1 MAHLGKPDQS
11 IHFVCPV
18 CRGELTLRS
27 ENSLD
32 CVADGLT
39 FTCEAGI
46 WRFLPPERVAAL
58 AQFRQE
64 YETVR
69 QREGRGSD
77 DPAFY
82 RKLPFVNEA
91 GWAFRARSFETLI
104 AQVIRPFT
112 HHQQNRPLHIL
123 DLGAGNGWLSNRLAA
138 EGHELTAVD
147 LGINMRDGLGAKA
160 HYQTKFTA
168 VQAEFDHL
176 PLDDA
181 QVDLVIF
188 NAAFHYSVNYEQT
201 LQEATRV
208 LRPEGWVVVMDTAV
222 YQQQSS
228 GQQMVAE
235 REAAFTQKYGFAS
248 NALPSENFLTPA
260 RLDAIANNLQLHWR
274 QIETVSAWRRWVRQ
288 LKVRLRQQR
297 EPAQFPLILFS
308 RPAAESEE
316 AASQSF
322 GHIGRNSLWLW
333 LARVGQQGIG
343 LLFLAL
349 VARQLGDVGLGQ
361 LSWVTAV
368 LYIGNVFSTFGLDTV
383 LLRQI
388 GATRRTDTAPLAN
401 VLALELLF
409 AAIFYLG
416 LWLLPFSGQTAATV
430 AGLRLYGWVLLPLAW
445 LTVSNAALR
454 AYEQMG
460 WLAVLTLGT
469 ALFQLGGTAVLFAFG
484 VGFAGLIGW
493 LVVVQIVSAG
503 GSWWSCRRILPNFGI
518 NWQLL
523 RLAEMRKLAKV
534 GVWLA
539 LLMVTAVL
547 FQRIGILILGWQGTM
562 AQTGQMAVSLRLV
575 EAARLLPAAVMGAVF
590 PVLARQQAPM
600 AGWVHWGLLGYGL
613 LAAILLTVLA
623 RPLIF
628 LLFGD
633 TYETAVPPL
642 QLLAW
647 GLLPFAL
654 SQPLALEMI
663 VAGAEKRVLAG
674 TFFTLVGTAVIGT
687 AAFQWQGLNGLSVG
701 LVAGEWLLVIALW
714 ILH

>member
-1 MAHLGKPDQS
+1 MNQQPNQPLP
-11 IHFVCPV
+11 FVCPV
-18 CRGELTLRS
+18 CRGELTLCA
-27 ENSLD
+27 ENRLE
-32 CVADGLT
+32 CEADGLA
-39 FTCEAGI
+39 FTREAGI

-69 QREGRGSD
+69 KQEGRGSSD
-77 DPAFY
+77 SAFY
-82 RKLPFVNEA
+82 RALPFVDEA
-91 GWAFRARSFETLI
+91 GWAVRARSFEALL
-104 AQVIRPFT
+104 ARVIRPFT
-112 HHQQNRPLHIL
+112 QQQNRSLDIL
-123 DLGAGNGWLSNRLAA
+123 DLGAGNSWLSNRLVA
-138 EGHELTAVD
+138 EGHEVTAVD
-147 LGINMRDGLGAKA
+147 LGVNMRDGLGANR

-168 VQAEFDHL
+168 VQSEFDHL

-208 LRPEGWVVVMDTAV
+208 LRPDGLVVVMDTAV
-222 YQQQSS
+222 YQHPAS

-260 RLDAIANNLQLHWR
+260 RLEALASTLQLR
-274 QIETVSAWRRWVRQ
+274 SRRIETVPAWRRWARQ
-288 LKVRLRQQR
+288 LKVYLRQQR

-308 RPAAESEE
+308 R
-316 AASQSF
+316 ASADSGQTLRQV
-322 GHIGRNSLWLW
+322 GRNSLWLW

-361 LSWVTAV
+361 LSWVMAV

-388 GATRRTDTAPLAN
+388 GAARRTDTIPLAS
-401 VLALELLF
+401 VLALELLLVG
-409 AAIFYLG
+409 IFMLG
-416 LWLLPFSGQTAATV
+416 LWLVPFSGQTAVTV
-430 AGLRLYGWVLLPLAW
+430 AGLRLYGWALLPLAW

-460 WLAVLTLGT
+460 WLAILTLGT
-469 ALFQLGGTAVLFAFG
+469 ALLQLGGTAVLFAFG

-493 LVVVQIVSAG
+493 LVAVQIISAG
-503 GSWWSCRRILPNFGI
+503 VSWWSCRQVLPNFGLS
-518 NWQLL
+518 WPLL
-523 RLAEMRKLAKV
+523 RLAEMRKLATV
-534 GVWLA
+534 GLWLA

-547 FQRIGILILGWQGTM
+547 LQRIGILLVGWQGTM
-562 AQTGQMAVSLRLV
+562 AQTGQMAAALRLV

-590 PVLARQQAPM
+590 PMLARQQTAVD
-600 AGWVHWGLLGYGL
+600 GRVRWGLVMYGL
-613 LAAILLTVLA
+613 LAAILLTLLA
-623 RPLIF
+623 CPLIF

-633 TYETAVPPL
+633 GYETAVLPL

-647 GLLPFAL
+647 GLIPFAL
-654 SQPLALEMI
+654 SQPLAVELI

-674 TFFTLVGTAVIGT
+674 TFLSLVGTAVICT
-687 AAFQWQGLNGLSVG
+687 AAFRWQGLNGLSVG
-701 LVAGEWLLVIALW
+701 LVVGEWLLVIALW
-714 ILH
+714 TLFEK